1 MMTRS
6 RLPLL
11 LLTVLWACGDVGTD
25 PEDTGEGSVSTDVTV
40 ADAIAATVDDAIAS
54 MEDAMFIGLN
64 FSGLNVESV
73 SQLDEFSFAES
84 NALFLDALALSI
96 SEDVAFPTSA
106 LLGAAVTGIFL
117 LEDDP
122 DVRALVDDWQAWFE
136 DDTIPAPVATLV
148 GPALTAIG
156 DPITLPLGFSTGR
169 VEQVAYSGM
178 AAFELARGPA
188 LVHDPPPLFSEHQTV
203 LRDVVRP
210 VLIQALA
217 YLLGITDSDFTFA
230 VTPRMQGELPLDADT
245 LELDYTEVL
254 TMQAGLQTALAAV
267 DVATAYVLTPN
278 PLDAQGFVDAMTP
291 GSPFLTLASG
301 GEDAL
306 GDALERLQSAG
317 TILLSAVDAL
327 EAETDDQT
335 DDIIKIDPIDFAGP
349 SRFESA
355 EQLADEKAM
364 VQDILDALSSP
375 TVITEN
381 EGTVDEISFMLN
393 AREFFINPI
402 TDLKELLPPY
412 EVFMAVGDGETV
424 ALARWKE
431 LNIDEWTFPD
441 PTFSGILPEMTTTS
455 DLVDTFDELGGV
467 FFDLSLIGGDYRFI
481 TIDGIDCDAI
491 IAGGGS
497 GCVFGSGFIFGANIF
512 LGGGDGQPEVEMS
525 WNTTLG
531 PRDFFGSYVV
541 VVVDPVL
548 GTYTLTMDTVRQDTG
563 APVIFTGA
571 FTDVRG
577 FTHTDEFGRDRG
589 GSSIVLSL
597 FGRDWVFEKQH

>member
-306 GDALERLQSAG
+306 GTRWS
-317 TILLSAVDAL
+317 
-327 EAETDDQT
+327 
-335 DDIIKIDPIDFAGP
+335 DF
-349 SRFESA
+349 S
-355 EQLADEKAM
+355 
-364 VQDILDALSSP
+364 
-375 TVITEN
+375 
-381 EGTVDEISFMLN
+381 
-393 AREFFINPI
+393 
-402 TDLKELLPPY
+402 
-412 EVFMAVGDGETV
+412 
-424 ALARWKE
+424 
-431 LNIDEWTFPD
+431 
-441 PTFSGILPEMTTTS
+441 LPERFCCPRSMHSRRRPTTRRTTS
-455 DLVDTFDELGGV
+455 SRSIPSTSPVPVGLNPQSNLRMRKPWFRT
-467 FFDLSLIGGDYRFI
+467 
-481 TIDGIDCDAI
+481 
-491 IAGGGS
+491 
-497 GCVFGSGFIFGANIF
+497 
-512 LGGGDGQPEVEMS
+512 S
-525 WNTTLG
+525 WTRCLLR
-531 PRDFFGSYVV
+531 P
-541 VVVDPVL
+541 
-548 GTYTLTMDTVRQDTG
+548 
-563 APVIFTGA
+563 
-571 FTDVRG
+571 
-577 FTHTDEFGRDRG
+577 
-589 GSSIVLSL
+589 
-597 FGRDWVFEKQH
+597 